1 MKKLLLIILFVGFLS
16 QVKGSE
22 YSILAFGAVSDTSSL
37 STSAIQRAIDECSR
51 TGGRVIIPAGTYKA
65 GTLYLK
71 NNVTLYLEKGAT
83 LYGSTHLK
91 DYPENL
97 PEYIFF
103 RKGVV
108 KRALI
113 YAENCSNITIE
124 GEGLI
129 DGQGAA
135 FWQPEGSPTDSYT
148 VRPYLLWIIQCQNVK
163 VEGIRLRNSALWMQ
177 HYLACD
183 GVYIHNIDVYNHS
196 NKNNDLMDIDGCRNV
211 RISDVTGDSDDDGI
225 TLKST
230 SGRGNENIAIT
241 NCVISSH
248 CNAIKMGTE
257 SNTGFKN
264 IAISNIV
271 IRPSEVTDKS
281 IEGAPRGHTGIALE
295 TVDGAVIDGI
305 TITNITMDGP
315 ICPIFIRLGN
325 RARGYYPGQKIDAP
339 GSLKNVSISHVMAR
353 NAGKNGCSITG
364 IPGYP
369 VENISLSDITIEFE
383 GGGTLENFLNDVPEK
398 EKSYPEFD
406 MFGDLPAYGFYVRH
420 AKGIHFSGIKLKT
433 LQEDYRPAIVMSDVS
448 RCNLDNLLVGS
459 SKANICNIMAEGS
472 SDIMINN
479 SSIEGFSNT
488 LLELKSQNQR
498 IMLNGNRM
506 FNVKTTLTKGSDSRS
521 VKELN
526 SFR

>member
-1 MKKLLLIILFVGFLS
+1 MKKFLLIYLFFGAFLK
-16 QVKGSE
+16 VNGKE
-22 YSILAFGAVSDTSSL
+22 YSITEYGARPDTSVL
-37 STSAIQRAIDECSR
+37 STAAIQKAIDECSK
-51 TGGRVIIPAGTYKA
+51 TGGRVIIPAGTYKT

-71 NNVTLYLEKGAT
+71 NSVTLYLEKGAV
-83 LYGSTHLK
+83 LYGSTRLS

-97 PEYIFF
+97 PEYTFY
-103 RKGVV
+103 RKGIV

-113 YAENCSNITIE
+113 YAENCTDITIE

-135 FWQPEGSPTDSYT
+135 FRQPEGSATDSYT
-148 VRPYLLWIIQCQNVK
+148 VRPYLLWIIRCRNVK
-163 VEGIRLRNSALWMQ
+163 VEGIRLRNSAMWMQ

-183 GVYIHNIDVYNHS
+183 GVYIHNIDVFNHS

-230 SGRGNENIAIT
+230 SGSGNENIAIT

-271 IRPSEVTDKS
+271 IRPSRVTDKS
-281 IEGAPRGHTGIALE
+281 IEGDPRGHTGIALE
-295 TVDGAVIDGI
+295 TVDGAVIDGV
-305 TITNITMDGP
+305 TITNVTMDGP

-325 RARGYYPGQKIDAP
+325 RGRGYYPGQRIETP
-339 GSLKNVSISHVMAR
+339 GALKNVSISHVIAR

-364 IPGYP
+364 LQGYP
-369 VENISLSDITIEFE
+369 VENISLDDITIEFE
-383 GGGTLENFLNDVPEK
+383 GGGTSENYQNEVPEK
-398 EKSYPEFD
+398 EKSYPEYD

-420 AKGIHFSGIKLKT
+420 AKGIRFSGIRLKT
-433 LQEDYRPAIVMSDVS
+433 KQDDYRPAFVLSDVYQA
-448 RCNLDNLLVGS
+448 NLNDLLLES
-459 SKANICNIMAEGS
+459 TKANICNIMAENSG
-472 SDIMINN
+472 DIMISN
-479 SSIEGFSNT
+479 SSVLGFSNA
-488 LLELKSQNQR
+488 LLELRAKNQR

-506 FNVKTTLTKGSDSRS
+506 YNVGATLTKSSDARA
-521 VKELN
+521 VKEVN